1 MLGTVAPAD
10 DDGTDDET
18 DGEGSEGVGLAATSG
33 MWLAVRVILAG
44 PMTRPSP

>member
-1 MLGTVAPAD
+1 VPDAVAAPD
-10 DDGTDDET
+10 DDGADDET
-18 DGEGSEGVGLAATSG
+18 DGEGSEGVGPAVTSG